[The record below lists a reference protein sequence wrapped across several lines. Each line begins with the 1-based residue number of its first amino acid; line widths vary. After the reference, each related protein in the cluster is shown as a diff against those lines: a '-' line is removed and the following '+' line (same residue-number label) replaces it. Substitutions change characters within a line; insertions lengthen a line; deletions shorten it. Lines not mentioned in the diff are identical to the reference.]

1 MLTSPGPGGL
11 ITIDLC
17 PLLNGG
23 WSQMDYCLCSLHL
36 VRTQDGSGRDHV
48 GSQGSSESGTAKI
61 EVGQEGSPTA
71 IS

>member
-1 MLTSPGPGGL
+1 
-11 ITIDLC
+11 
-17 PLLNGG
+17 
-23 WSQMDYCLCSLHL
+23 MDYCLCSLHL